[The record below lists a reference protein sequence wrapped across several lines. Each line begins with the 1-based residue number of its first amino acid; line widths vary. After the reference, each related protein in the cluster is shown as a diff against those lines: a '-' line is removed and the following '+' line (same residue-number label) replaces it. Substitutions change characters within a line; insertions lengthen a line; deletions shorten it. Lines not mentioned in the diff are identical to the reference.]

1 MMMPSPEIDPVR
13 LQIADVLD
21 AWANEP
27 NWNDDLWTK
36 FNELLKL
43 TEVDGLLAHA
53 HEELTHYSGQFSARN
68 LLGFRVKPNKDQVAG
83 HREDFLMIAAAIRTG
98 MTWDEFKRQ
107 NNIYEGGKPLRAMAS
122 SIKKRVSR

>member
-1 MMMPSPEIDPVR
+1 MMPAGEIDPVR
-13 LQIADVLD
+13 LQIANVLD
-21 AWANEP
+21 AWGSEP
-27 NWNDDLWTK
+27 GWNDDLWTQ

-68 LLGFRVKPNKDQVAG
+68 LLGFRVKPDKIQVAV
-83 HREDFLMIAAAIRTG
+83 HKEDFLMIAAAIRGG

-107 NNIYEGGKPLRAMAS
+107 NNIFEGGKPLSAVAS
-122 SIKKRVSR
+122 SIKKRLSR